1 MHPADEAIAWSKM
14 IADGVDKTAIA
25 NAFGKTERYVDQ
37 RLKLAGLHA
46 PILAAL
52 GKDQIGLDVAECYAG
67 APADRQAALWKRLGK
82 NAHRWAIR
90 RELEKGAIGA
100 EDALARFV
108 GEKAYVA
115 AGGRIERDLFSER
128 GSRDDLWLDRGIVE
142 KLAAEKLEASAERL
156 RKEGWGFVEVKDSL
170 AYGLPTDLEA
180 AAGKPAK
187 SKAAKA
193 ERGCLVARDAYN
205 DRLVIRRDL
214 VKRRQGRPRGQGG
227 REGQGGAA
235 GAAPEMTHRS
245 HEICTRIASAVVG
258 IDLMKKPA
266 AMAAVLCGSLA
277 RTRFA
282 DAIDPAERDSYTSA
296 QPCKL
301 ATRSI
306 DRDDIGSKIEV
317 GDIAPAIEDETV
329 EREGTWLIRLQ
340 EAVKAGPS
348 LEEAIFAWPAQD
360 QLELLAFLVAPSI
373 RVVELHPHRNDKHAD
388 ARRGRL
394 GAIGRL
400 VGADPGRWWTPDAAW
415 FKGLSKPA
423 LEAVA
428 DELGVTPK
436 PKTKGKLA
444 EACAGR
450 AAEQRWAPELVRTM
464 TGRPAATAKAAA
476 PSPSPAKAKR
486 KRKAKAA

>member
-67 APADRQAALWKRLGK
+67 APSDRQAALWKRLGK

-115 AGGRIERDLFSER
+115 AGGRVERDLFSER
-128 GSRDDLWLDRGIVE
+128 GSRDDLWLDRGIVD

-156 RKEGWGFVEVKDSL
+156 RQEGWGFVEVTDSL
-170 AYGLPTDLEA
+170 AYGLPKELEA

-187 SKAAKA
+187 SKEAKA
-193 ERGCLVARDAYN
+193 ERGCLVARDAYS

-214 VKRRQGRPRGQGG
+214 VKRGSKAARAAKAAAKGK
-227 REGQGGAA
+227 GGAG

-245 HEICTRIASAVVG
+245 REICTRIASAVVG

-317 GDIAPAIEDETV
+317 GDLAPAIEDETV

-388 ARRGRL
+388 TRRGRL
-394 GAIGRL
+394 AAIGRL

-444 EACAGR
+444 EVCAGR

-464 TGRPAATAKAAA
+464 TGRPAATTKAAA
-476 PSPSPAKAKR
+476 PSPAKAKR